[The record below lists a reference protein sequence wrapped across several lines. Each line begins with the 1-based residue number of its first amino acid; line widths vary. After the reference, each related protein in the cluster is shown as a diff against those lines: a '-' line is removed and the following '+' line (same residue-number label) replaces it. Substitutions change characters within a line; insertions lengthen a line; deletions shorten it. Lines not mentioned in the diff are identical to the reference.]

1 MSARIEKG
9 YVYVLTNDCLKE
21 VDCVFRGER
30 MKVPAVKIG
39 KARTLENRIGTL
51 NTGTYRNFKCHL
63 QVKTDDVKMLEAI
76 IGIALDDYRIT
87 EQGRTEFFALPLK
100 EVIRR
105 VKKIAQCLRLE
116 VKFEKRKLDR
126 RSAAA
131 MRSTQRRQRRTVAS
145 SPGVMWT
152 NKSQLARIIAARG
165 GNVGA
170 ADGIAQILR
179 RKRSCPKTS
188 KWRLALEAA
197 GLEFDTDNKVVDWS
211 VARNPIV

>member
-1 MSARIEKG
+1 MSATIEKG

>member
-9 YVYVLTNDCLKE
+9 YVYVLTNDCLKD
-21 VDCVFRGER
+21 VDCAFRGER

-100 EVIRR
+100 EVVRR

>member
-1 MSARIEKG
+1 MSAKIEKG

-39 KARTLENRIGTL
+39 KARTLETRIGTL

-105 VKKIAQCLRLE
+105 VKKIAQSLRLE

-126 RSAAA
+126 RSAA
-131 MRSTQRRQRRTVAS
+131 
-145 SPGVMWT
+145 GV
-152 NKSQLARIIAARG
+152 LLDAAR
-165 GNVGA
+165 
-170 ADGIAQILR
+170 DR
-179 RKRSCPKTS
+179 CRH
-188 KWRLALEAA
+188 LA
-197 GLEFDTDNKVVDWS
+197 GDQRVF
-211 VARNPIV
+211 

>member
-1 MSARIEKG
+1 MSAKIEKG

-39 KARTLENRIGTL
+39 KARTLETRIGTL

-105 VKKIAQCLRLE
+105 VKKIAQSLRLE

-131 MRSTQRRQRRTVAS
+131 MSSNQRRQRGAGAS
-145 SPGVMWT
+145 SPDAMWT

-188 KWRLALEAA
+188 KWRLVLEAA
-197 GLEFDTDNKVVDWS
+197 GLKFDSQNKVINW
-211 VARNPIV
+211 ATAKNPL

>member
-1 MSARIEKG
+1 MRARIEKG

-21 VDCVFRGER
+21 VDCVFKGER

-105 VKKIAQCLRLE
+105 VKKIAQSLRLE

-131 MRSTQRRQRRTVAS
+131 MRSNQRRQRCADAS

-152 NKSQLARIIAARG
+152 NKSQLARIIASRG

-179 RKRSCPKTS
+179 RKRSCPQTS

-197 GLEFDTDNKVVDWS
+197 GLKFDSQNKVINWA
-211 VARNPIV
+211 VAKNPL

>member
-1 MSARIEKG
+1 
-9 YVYVLTNDCLKE
+9 
-21 VDCVFRGER
+21 

-105 VKKIAQCLRLE
+105 VKKIAQSLRLE

-131 MRSTQRRQRRTVAS
+131 MRSNQGRQRCADAS

-152 NKSQLARIIAARG
+152 NKSQLARIIASRG
-165 GNVGA
+165 GKVGA

-179 RKRSCPKTS
+179 RKRSCPKAS

-197 GLEFDTDNKVVDWS
+197 GLKFDSQNKVINWT
-211 VARNPIV
+211 VAKNPL

>member
-21 VDCVFRGER
+21 VDCVFKGER

-105 VKKIAQCLRLE
+105 VKKIAQSLRLE
-116 VKFEKRKLDR
+116 VTFEKRKLDR

-131 MRSTQRRQRRTVAS
+131 MRSNQRRQRCADAS

-152 NKSQLARIIAARG
+152 NKSQLARIIASRG

-170 ADGIAQILR
+170 ADDIAQILR
-179 RKRSCPKTS
+179 RKRSCPQTS
-188 KWRLALEAA
+188 KWRLALETA
-197 GLEFDTDNKVVDWS
+197 GLKFDSQNMVINWT
-211 VARNPIV
+211 VAKNPL

>member
-1 MSARIEKG
+1 MSAKIEKG

>member
-1 MSARIEKG
+1 MSAAIEKG

-21 VDCVFRGER
+21 VDCIFRGER

-39 KARTLENRIGTL
+39 KARTLETRIGTL

-87 EQGRTEFFALPLK
+87 EQGRTEFFAMPLK

-131 MRSTQRRQRRTVAS
+131 MRSNQRRQRGAGAS
-145 SPGVMWT
+145 SPDAMWT

-188 KWRLALEAA
+188 KWRLVLEAA
-197 GLEFDTDNKVVDWS
+197 GLKFDSQNKVINW
-211 VARNPIV
+211 ATAKNPL

>member
-1 MSARIEKG
+1 MSAKIEKG
-9 YVYVLTNDCLKE
+9 YVYVLTNDCLKD
-21 VDCVFRGER
+21 VDCAFRGER

-131 MRSTQRRQRRTVAS
+131 MRSTQRRQRRTGAS

-152 NKSQLARIIAARG
+152 NKSQLARIIAVRG

>member
-21 VDCVFRGER
+21 VDCVFKGER

-105 VKKIAQCLRLE
+105 VKKIAQSLRLE

-131 MRSTQRRQRRTVAS
+131 MRSNQRRQRCADAS
-145 SPGVMWT
+145 SSGEMWT
-152 NKSQLARIIAARG
+152 NKSQLARIIASRG
-165 GNVGA
+165 GKIGA

-179 RKRSCPKTS
+179 RKRSCPKAS

-197 GLEFDTDNKVVDWS
+197 GLKFDSQNKVINWA
-211 VARNPIV
+211 VAKNPL

>member
-1 MSARIEKG
+1 MSAKIEKG

-39 KARTLENRIGTL
+39 KARTLETRIGTL

-105 VKKIAQCLRLE
+105 VKKIAQSLRLE

-131 MRSTQRRQRRTVAS
+131 MRLNQRRQRVAGAS
-145 SPGVMWT
+145 SPDAMWT

-188 KWRLALEAA
+188 KWRLVLEAA
-197 GLEFDTDNKVVDWS
+197 GLKFDSQNKVINW
-211 VARNPIV
+211 ATAKNPL

>member
-9 YVYVLTNDCLKE
+9 YVYVLTNDCLKD
-21 VDCVFRGER
+21 VDCAFRGER

-131 MRSTQRRQRRTVAS
+131 MRSTQKRQRRTVAS

-188 KWRLALEAA
+188 KWRKALESA
-197 GLEFDTDNKVVDWS
+197 GLQFDSHNFVIDWRT
-211 VARNPIV
+211 AKNPL

>member
-1 MSARIEKG
+1 MSAKIEKG

-39 KARTLENRIGTL
+39 KARTLETRIGTL

-105 VKKIAQCLRLE
+105 VKKIAQSLRLE

-126 RSAAA
+126 RSAAV
-131 MRSTQRRQRRTVAS
+131 MRSNQRRQRGAGSS
-145 SPGVMWT
+145 SPDAMWT

-188 KWRLALEAA
+188 KWRLVLEAA
-197 GLEFDTDNKVVDWS
+197 GLKFDSQNKVINW
-211 VARNPIV
+211 ATAKNPL

>member
-131 MRSTQRRQRRTVAS
+131 MRSTQRRQRRADAS
-145 SPGVMWT
+145 SPDAMWT
-152 NKSQLARIIAARG
+152 NKSQLARIIAERG

-179 RKRSCPKTS
+179 RKRSCPKTG

-197 GLEFDTDNKVVDWS
+197 GLKFGADNKVVDWS

>member
-1 MSARIEKG
+1 MSAAIEKG

-39 KARTLENRIGTL
+39 KARTLETRIGTL

-87 EQGRTEFFALPLK
+87 EQGRTEFFAMPLK

-131 MRSTQRRQRRTVAS
+131 MRSNQRRQRGAGAS
-145 SPGVMWT
+145 SPDAMWT

-188 KWRLALEAA
+188 KWRLVLEAA
-197 GLEFDTDNKVVDWS
+197 GLKFDSQNKVINW
-211 VARNPIV
+211 ATAKNPL

>member
-21 VDCVFRGER
+21 VDCVFKGER

-105 VKKIAQCLRLE
+105 VKKIAQSLRLE

-126 RSAAA
+126 RS
-131 MRSTQRRQRRTVAS
+131 
-145 SPGVMWT
+145 GW
-152 NKSQLARIIAARG
+152 
-165 GNVGA
+165 
-170 ADGIAQILR
+170 
-179 RKRSCPKTS
+179 
-188 KWRLALEAA
+188 LERVR
-197 GLEFDTDNKVVDWS
+197 DKQYS
-211 VARNPIV
+211 R

>member
-21 VDCVFRGER
+21 VDCVFKGKR

-105 VKKIAQCLRLE
+105 VKKIAQSLRLE

-131 MRSTQRRQRRTVAS
+131 MRSNQRRQQCADAS

-152 NKSQLARIIAARG
+152 NKSQLARIIASRG

-170 ADGIAQILR
+170 ADGVAQILR

-188 KWRLALEAA
+188 KWRLALETA
-197 GLEFDTDNKVVDWS
+197 GLKFDSQNKVINWA
-211 VARNPIV
+211 VAKNPL

>member
-1 MSARIEKG
+1 MSAAIEKG

>member
-1 MSARIEKG
+1 MRAAIEKG
-9 YVYVLTNDCLKE
+9 YVYVLTNDCLKD
-21 VDCVFRGER
+21 VDCAFRGER

-100 EVIRR
+100 EVVRR

>member
-9 YVYVLTNDCLKE
+9 YVYVLTNDCLKD
-21 VDCVFRGER
+21 VDCAFRGER

>member
-1 MSARIEKG
+1 MSAKIEKG

-39 KARTLENRIGTL
+39 KARTLETRIGTL

-105 VKKIAQCLRLE
+105 VKKIAQSLRLE

-131 MRSTQRRQRRTVAS
+131 MRSNQRRQRGAGSS
-145 SPGVMWT
+145 SPDAMWT

-188 KWRLALEAA
+188 KWRLVLEAA
-197 GLEFDTDNKVVDWS
+197 GLKFDSQNKVINW
-211 VARNPIV
+211 ATAKNPL

>member
-131 MRSTQRRQRRTVAS
+131 MRSTQRRQRRTGAS

-179 RKRSCPKTS
+179 RKRSCPTTS

-197 GLEFDTDNKVVDWS
+197 GLKFGADNKVVDWS

>member
-21 VDCVFRGER
+21 VDCVFKGER

-105 VKKIAQCLRLE
+105 VKKIAQSLRLE

-131 MRSTQRRQRRTVAS
+131 MRSNQRRQRCADAS
-145 SPGVMWT
+145 LPGVMWT
-152 NKSQLARIIAARG
+152 NKSQLARIIASRG

-179 RKRSCPKTS
+179 RKRSCLQTS

-197 GLEFDTDNKVVDWS
+197 GLKFDSQNKVINWA
-211 VARNPIV
+211 VAKNPL

>member
-1 MSARIEKG
+1 MSAKIEKG

-21 VDCVFRGER
+21 VDCAFRGER

>member
-1 MSARIEKG
+1 MRSIIEKG

-21 VDCVFRGER
+21 VDCVFKGER

-39 KARTLENRIGTL
+39 KARTLENRVGTL

-105 VKKIAQCLRLE
+105 VKKIAQSLRLE

-131 MRSTQRRQRRTVAS
+131 MRSNQRRQRCADAS
-145 SPGVMWT
+145 SPGVIWT
-152 NKSQLARIIAARG
+152 NKSQLARIIASRG
-165 GNVGA
+165 GKIGA

-179 RKRSCPKTS
+179 RKRSCPQTS

-197 GLEFDTDNKVVDWS
+197 GLKFDSQNKVINWA
-211 VARNPIV
+211 VAKNPL

>member
-1 MSARIEKG
+1 
-9 YVYVLTNDCLKE
+9 
-21 VDCVFRGER
+21 

-39 KARTLENRIGTL
+39 KARTLETRIGTL

-105 VKKIAQCLRLE
+105 VKKIAQSLRLE

-131 MRSTQRRQRRTVAS
+131 MRSNQRRQRGAGSS
-145 SPGVMWT
+145 SPDAMWT

-188 KWRLALEAA
+188 KWRLVLEAA
-197 GLEFDTDNKVVDWS
+197 GLKFDSQNKVINW
-211 VARNPIV
+211 AAAKNPL

>member
-1 MSARIEKG
+1 MRARIEKG

-21 VDCVFRGER
+21 VDCVFKGER

-63 QVKTDDVKMLEAI
+63 QVKADDVKMLEAI

-100 EVIRR
+100 EVVRR
-105 VKKIAQCLRLE
+105 VKKIAQSLRLE

-131 MRSTQRRQRRTVAS
+131 MRSNQRRQRGADAS
-145 SPGVMWT
+145 APGVTWT

-170 ADGIAQILR
+170 ADGIAQTLR

-188 KWRLALEAA
+188 KWRLGLEAA
-197 GLEFDTDNKVVDWS
+197 GLKFDSQNKVINWT
-211 VARNPIV
+211 VAKNPL

>member
-21 VDCVFRGER
+21 VDCVFKGER

-105 VKKIAQCLRLE
+105 VKKIAQSLRLE

-131 MRSTQRRQRRTVAS
+131 MRSNQRRQRCADAS
-145 SPGVMWT
+145 PPGVMWT
-152 NKSQLARIIAARG
+152 NKSQLARIIASRG

-179 RKRSCPKTS
+179 RKRSCPQTS

-197 GLEFDTDNKVVDWS
+197 GLKFDSQNKVINWA
-211 VARNPIV
+211 VAKNPL

>member
-9 YVYVLTNDCLKE
+9 YVYVLTNDCLKD
-21 VDCVFRGER
+21 VDCAFRGER

-100 EVIRR
+100 EVVRR

-152 NKSQLARIIAARG
+152 NKSQLARVIAARG

>member
-9 YVYVLTNDCLKE
+9 YVYVLTNDCLKD
-21 VDCVFRGER
+21 VDCAFRGER

-105 VKKIAQCLRLE
+105 VKKIAQSLRLE

-131 MRSTQRRQRRTVAS
+131 MRSTQKRQRRTVAS

-197 GLEFDTDNKVVDWS
+197 GLEFDSRNFVIDWRT
-211 VARNPIV
+211 AKNPL